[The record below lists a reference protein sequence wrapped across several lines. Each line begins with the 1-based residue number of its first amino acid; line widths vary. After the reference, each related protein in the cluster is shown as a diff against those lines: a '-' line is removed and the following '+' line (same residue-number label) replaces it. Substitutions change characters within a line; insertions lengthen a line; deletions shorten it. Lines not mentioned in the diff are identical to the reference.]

1 MSGAFYLV
9 FEQRIGAKMGLMK
22 HEEALNKILNFQ
34 LTNFS
39 HASKHEAKII
49 KVAEPWQ
56 WYDNDRIVCKVWY
69 DFYFDNIEKDAT
81 FVRIMFFSIDDF
93 AMYRDFFGE
102 LDEAWNK
109 AKEVYDNIPD
119 VIDNKWLKENGFERF
134 QVVVNQIQIVQKGE
148 KMIQFEYKDGQ
159 WYEVAGDTQKP
170 VDIDIVIKR
179 VEECN
184 VIPDTCLCFQL
195 L

>member
-1 MSGAFYLV
+1 
-9 FEQRIGAKMGLMK
+9 MGLMK

-39 HASKHEAKII
+39 HASKHEAKIV

-93 AMYRDFFGE
+93 AMYRDF
-102 LDEAWNK
+102 L
-109 AKEVYDNIPD
+109 
-119 VIDNKWLKENGFERF
+119 
-134 QVVVNQIQIVQKGE
+134 VNWMKHGT
-148 KMIQFEYKDGQ
+148 KPKKSMIIYQMS
-159 WYEVAGDTQKP
+159 
-170 VDIDIVIKR
+170 
-179 VEECN
+179 
-184 VIPDTCLCFQL
+184 
-195 L
+195 

>member
-1 MSGAFYLV
+1 
-9 FEQRIGAKMGLMK
+9 MGLMK

-39 HASKHEAKII
+39 HASKHEAKIV

-81 FVRIMFFSIDDF
+81 FVRIMFCSIDDF

-102 LDEAWNK
+102 LDEACNK

-119 VIDNKWLKENGFERF
+119 VVDNKWLEENGFERF
-134 QVVVNQIQIVQKGE
+134 QVVVNRIKIEQKDVGRN
-148 KMIQFEYKDGQ
+148 DS
-159 WYEVAGDTQKP
+159 T
-170 VDIDIVIKR
+170 
-179 VEECN
+179 
-184 VIPDTCLCFQL
+184 
-195 L
+195 

>member
-1 MSGAFYLV
+1 
-9 FEQRIGAKMGLMK
+9 MGLMK

-119 VIDNKWLKENGFERF
+119 VIDNKWLEENGFERF

>member
-1 MSGAFYLV
+1 M
-9 FEQRIGAKMGLMK
+9 E

-39 HASKHEAKII
+39 HASKHEAKIV

-56 WYDNDRIVCKVWY
+56 WYDNDRIVCKVWH
-69 DFYFDNIEKDAT
+69 DSYFDNIEKDAT

-119 VIDNKWLKENGFERF
+119 VVDNKWLEENGFERF
-134 QVVVNQIQIVQKGE
+134 
-148 KMIQFEYKDGQ
+148 
-159 WYEVAGDTQKP
+159 
-170 VDIDIVIKR
+170 
-179 VEECN
+179 
-184 VIPDTCLCFQL
+184 
-195 L
+195 